1 MKLVKTI
8 LLALFFISSAFA
20 QDLKEFQQIIFC
32 TPVKSSVIQS
42 LSMTRVQE
50 MMDDTM
56 GPERI
61 KFKLVY
67 SDYVEVKAD
76 NQISDDIRIRTQ
88 NQASLVQIL
97 SAYFLVE
104 FYGPVQLWR
113 NQEHEFTFTA
123 WLRQERIMAG
133 ERAIELHCQSRLSK
147 INF

>member
-1 MKLVKTI
+1 MKLVNTI
-8 LLALFFISSAFA
+8 LLSLFFISSAFA
-20 QDLKEFQQIIFC
+20 QDLKEFQQMIFC
-32 TPVKSSVIQS
+32 TPIKSSVIQS

-76 NQISDDIRIRTQ
+76 NQISDDIRIRIQ
-88 NQASLVQIL
+88 NHASLVQIL

-113 NQEHEFTFTA
+113 NQQHEFMFTA
-123 WLRQERIMAG
+123 WLRQERITAG